1 MYHRL
6 SKADPQ
12 QDISSNISVPCSIT
26 HFQTIPITPPHYQS
40 LNPFCLDS
48 TAAMYMTFAIASAIL
63 AGTAIASQDFA
74 RRDAYPDAEA
84 LISQNAHLYA
94 RDAYASAYEDAYYE
108 LSARWAEPELYL
120 DEPDFNA
127 RDLDDHY
134 FDERDETEEQRRAR
148 EAEEQR
154 QRLATAKR
162 LAAMVPQTPVPN
174 NVIGGLQTVAK
185 GISRR
190 IPLPLPLL
198 RSSPST

>member
-1 MYHRL
+1 
-6 SKADPQ
+6 
-12 QDISSNISVPCSIT
+12 
-26 HFQTIPITPPHYQS
+26 
-40 LNPFCLDS
+40 
-48 TAAMYMTFAIASAIL
+48 MYMTFAIASAIL

-120 DEPDFNA
+120 DEPDFDA

-162 LAAMVPQTPVPN
+162 LAEMVPQTPVPN

-185 GISRR
+185 GIINTPGQQPKPYIVR
-190 IPLPLPLL
+190 PNPAPMPN
-198 RSSPST
+198 PSDPKYPITAGLFGGGGGQKKKGGKR